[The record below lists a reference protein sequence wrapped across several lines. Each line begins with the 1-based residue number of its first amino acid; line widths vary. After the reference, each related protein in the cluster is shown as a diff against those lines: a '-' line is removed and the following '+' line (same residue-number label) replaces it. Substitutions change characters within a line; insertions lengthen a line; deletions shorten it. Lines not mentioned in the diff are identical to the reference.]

1 MRTLIIDCYLP
12 NSPQIEH
19 LYKVISDV
27 TTDIVEIKDSST
39 IGVQEDVRLYNA
51 IIISGSQ
58 RKLAEIGTF
67 ELYSNLAEL
76 IKHCEKPILGICFG
90 HQLISMAF
98 YEDVVSMGNRIE
110 GYYMVKK
117 VNHDDLFDG
126 LAEKFLVMESH
137 EEMVVNVPYEFIK
150 LAESP
155 NCPIEAIKHRILP
168 IYGVQFHPER
178 FDDKHPA
185 GVIILEN
192 FFRIA
197 SFYIK

>member
-19 LYKVISDV
+19 LYKVISEI
-27 TTDIVEIKDSST
+27 TTDVVEIKDASS
-39 IGVQEDVRLYNA
+39 IGVEEDVRLYNA

-67 ELYSNLAEL
+67 ELYANVAEL
-76 IKHCEKPILGICFG
+76 VKRCEKPILGICFG
-90 HQLISMAF
+90 HQLIAKAY
-98 YEDVVSMGNRIE
+98 YEDIVPMGQKIE

-117 VNHDDLFDG
+117 VNHDELFDG
-126 LAEKFLVMESH
+126 LPEKFLVMEGH
-137 EEMVVNVPYEFIK
+137 EEMVKNLPYEFIH

-155 NCPIEAIKHRILP
+155 NCPIEAIRHRVLP

-185 GVIILEN
+185 GEIILEN
-192 FFRIA
+192 FFKIA